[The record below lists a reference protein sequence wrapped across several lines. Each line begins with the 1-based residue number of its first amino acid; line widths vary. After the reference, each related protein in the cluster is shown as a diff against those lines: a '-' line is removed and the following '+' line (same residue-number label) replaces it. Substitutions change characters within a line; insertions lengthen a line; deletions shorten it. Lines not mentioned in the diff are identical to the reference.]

1 MINQETIC
9 AVSTAPGAGGVAV
22 IRVSGTEAIT
32 ICDTIF
38 TPKIEGKNL
47 QNQKAYTLRY
57 GSIRRGGRVD
67 RRCTYRPFPRP
78 SFIYRRRHCRDHLSR
93 FGLYPATDPSAT
105 D

>member
-9 AVSTAPGAGGVAV
+9 AISTAPGAGGVAV

-57 GSIRRGGRVD
+57 GSIRRGEELIDDVLIALFRA
-67 RRCTYRPFPRP
+67 PH
-78 SFIYRRRHCRDHLSR
+78 SFTGEDTVEITCHGSV
-93 FGLYPATDPSAT
+93 
-105 D
+105 

>member
-9 AVSTAPGAGGVAV
+9 AISTAPGAGGVAV

-38 TPKIEGKNL
+38 TPKIDGKNL

-57 GSIRRGGRVD
+57 GSIRRGPPF
-67 RRCTYRPFPRP
+67 RR
-78 SFIYRRRHCRDHLSR
+78 LS
-93 FGLYPATDPSAT
+93 LYAYSSRSTKVIT
-105 D
+105 ILI